1 MLIGQ
6 YTHQIDTKKR
16 LSLPAKWRSEVG
28 EKLVITSGLDKSL
41 YLYTTN
47 EWEGVAEKIFSLGF
61 TSDEARSFTRF
72 MLANAYEVE
81 IDSAGR
87 ILLPDALKKFANLNN
102 KVVLIGM
109 HKRIE
114 IWGQDEWEKYSNRAM
129 GEAESVAN
137 RLGELGVL

>member
-6 YTHQIDTKKR
+6 YTHQIDPKKR

-28 EKLVITSGLDKSL
+28 EKLVLTSGLDKSL
-41 YLYTTN
+41 YLYTAS
-47 EWEGVAEKIFSLGF
+47 EWEGVAEKLFGLGF
-61 TSDEARSFTRF
+61 ASEEARSFTRF

-87 ILLPDALKKFANLNN
+87 ILVPDTLKKFANLNT

-114 IWGQDEWEKYSNRAM
+114 IWSEEEWEQYSNRAM

-137 RLGELGVL
+137 KLGALGVL

>member
-6 YTHQIDTKKR
+6 YIHQIDPKKR

-41 YLYTTN
+41 YLYTII
-47 EWEGVAEKIFSLGF
+47 EWEGVAEKLFGLGF
-61 TSDEARSFTRF
+61 ASGEARSFTRF
-72 MLANAYEVE
+72 MLANAYEVD

-87 ILLPDALKKFANLNN
+87 ILVPDTLKKFANLNT

-114 IWGQDEWEKYSNRAM
+114 IWSEEEWEKYSNRAT
-129 GEAESVAN
+129 GEAETVAN
-137 RLGELGVL
+137 KLGELGVL

>member
-6 YTHQIDTKKR
+6 YNHQIDTKKR

-41 YLYTTN
+41 YLYTVS
-47 EWEGVAEKIFSLGF
+47 EWEGVAEKLFGLGF
-61 TSDEARSFTRF
+61 ASEEARSFTRF
-72 MLANAYEVE
+72 MLANAYEVD

-87 ILLPDALKKFANLNN
+87 ILVPDTLKKFANLNT

-114 IWGQDEWEKYSNRAM
+114 IWSEEEWEKYSNRAM
-129 GEAESVAN
+129 GEAETVAN
-137 RLGELGVL
+137 KLGELGVL